1 MWESVDGVIGRT
13 RREWLRYESGVQP
26 HDLMWAEL
34 VSYVFGG
41 HASIQA

>member
-1 MWESVDGVIGRT
+1 VDGEIART
-13 RREWLRYESGVQP
+13 CHEWLRYEIGVQP
-26 HDLMWAEL
+26 HDLRWAEL